1 MKFRMP
7 IAFLFSMLLTGG
19 LFALMNA
26 LTNQTVGV
34 EEKAPPARIEL
45 TRLMQDSD
53 IAERIRQKPKI
64 DVPRPSPQKPTI
76 NIQAAA
82 VADATA
88 SVVQLADTLGAAG
101 DGGAFGVAGGP
112 TEGDPSGSAD
122 RSCIPLVRIDPQYP
136 PQAQERGLEGW
147 VQIHFVVSKDG
158 SVREAIPVRSSNKV
172 FEREAVRAALRYRY
186 QPEIV
191 GGQSVECEADLVLRF
206 TLED

>member
-1 MKFRMP
+1 MNARMLV
-7 IAFLFSMLLTGG
+7 ALAFSMLFTGG

-26 LTNQTVGV
+26 VTNQTIGIDAN
-34 EEKAPPARIEL
+34 EPPTRIEL
-45 TRLMQDSD
+45 TRLLQDSD

-76 NIQAAA
+76 NVQASAA
-82 VADATA
+82 ADATA
-88 SVVQLADTLGAAG
+88 SVVQLADALGVDG
-101 DGGAFGVAGGP
+101 DGGAFGVSGGP
-112 TEGDPSGSAD
+112 SIGDSSGTSD

-158 SVREAIPVRSSNKV
+158 SVREAIPVKSSNRI
-172 FEREAVRAALRYRY
+172 FDREAVRAALRYKY

-191 GGQSVECEADLVLRF
+191 GGQPVECEADLVLRF

>member
-1 MKFRMP
+1 MNARMLV
-7 IAFLFSMLLTGG
+7 AFACSMLFTGG
-19 LFALMNA
+19 LFAFMNA
-26 LTNQTVGV
+26 LTHKTIGIDVN
-34 EEKAPPARIEL
+34 EPPTRIEL
-45 TRLMQDSD
+45 TRLLQDSD

-82 VADATA
+82 VADATS
-88 SVVQLADTLGAAG
+88 SVVLLADTLGAAG
-101 DGGAFGVAGGP
+101 DGGAFGVSGGP
-112 TEGDPSGSAD
+112 TEGDPSGSSD

-191 GGQSVECEADLVLRF
+191 GGQAVECEADLLLRF